1 MATRESWP
9 EAADEAGWAT
19 VAAAGDLGDCPPGL
33 IVGAMRALF
42 LDGDQR
48 LVQALT
54 LHVSD
59 RITRRLRR
67 LIGTGHPNQ
76 GEDVVERAH
85 GVIMDAI
92 FDPASA
98 DGPELVEHFWARV
111 RNRGIDAARAEG
123 KYHRRHPAL
132 AVDEGGE
139 TLVPSG
145 RRVDGG
151 ASSIDVSHV
160 LSRIR
165 DPKKRLAFRLYAEG
179 MRVRAGDVC
188 VATVCGCDP
197 KTAAKWI
204 AEARAILAAELEI
217 GA

>member
-1 MATRESWP
+1 MTRTTWP
-9 EAADEAGWAT
+9 EAADEAGWAAA
-19 VAAAGDLGDCPPGL
+19 VAADQLGDCPPGE
-33 IVGAMRALF
+33 IVGALRALF

-67 LIGTGHPNQ
+67 LIGTDHPNQ

-98 DGPELVEHFWARV
+98 DGPELIEHFWARV
-111 RNRGIDAARAEG
+111 RFRGIDAARAEG

-132 AVDEGGE
+132 AVDEDGE
-139 TLVPSG
+139 TLIPQG
-145 RRVDGG
+145 RRMDGG
-151 ASSIDVSHV
+151 AGSIDVSHV
-160 LSRIR
+160 MSRIR

-179 MRVRAGDVC
+179 MRVRSGDVS

-197 KTAAKWI
+197 KTAAAWI
-204 AEARAILAAELEI
+204 AEARAVLSAELEM